1 MTRTPHRLTAV
12 ALTGLLAL
20 GIPALA
26 GCGNVAENAIEQAA
40 GDAIGGDVELSDGG
54 LTVTNS
60 DGTQMQL
67 GENMSVPDNWPSG
80 LPTYDGGSLVSVVVE
95 GDGSTVN
102 AVWTTE
108 EAAED
113 AAATYG
119 AALESAGYT
128 AGTTSN
134 MAGMANTEYT
144 GGEYTVNVTALDA
157 DGTTTLMVNAEK

>member
-1 MTRTPHRLTAV
+1 MRATAAAT
-12 ALTGLLAL
+12 ALR
-20 GIPALA
+20 
-26 GCGNVAENAIEQAA
+26 
-40 GDAIGGDVELSDGG
+40 D
-54 LTVTNS
+54 
-60 DGTQMQL
+60 
-67 GENMSVPDNWPSG
+67 
-80 LPTYDGGSLVSVVVE
+80 GSLVSVVVE

-144 GGEYTVNVTALDA
+144 GGEFTVNVTALDA